1 MIRKVLQQPS
11 QQLDTANVKKTCKKI
26 KNAKI
31 QRSLGKETQV
41 NGRMDLETDYDR
53 AQEDSDDDRIDMN
66 LEVGPIGSVIGLMK
80 DLTTNNSGYL
90 TNSMCESFED
100 EQLCK
105 TNQEQFDRFYGTSY
119 SNTLKK
125 NVPNLEDLLR
135 YSKISKGLRAK
146 MLDWMMEVVNY
157 FKPNSDDFT
166 FFKALTVMDLF
177 IKNNQR
183 WPRNPLTDQDVHL
196 IGLTSIFIASKY
208 EDNRH
213 VPLQSLLAD
222 ACKGKFNPSNVLNM
236 EWEILLAIGF
246 NSSIPTHLECLD
258 SILSSIFQDLNGELY
273 HQIRYFA
280 IYLLK
285 RSLYFTQIAELP
297 MHILATASL
306 ILSVHS
312 NFDGESV
319 RLISERIQNPNIA
332 PNRALQ
338 QTQLEQMSNEK
349 HTLVSL
355 HLFRLHQSSRV
366 SALKKMSR

>member
-1 MIRKVLQQPS
+1 MMIKKPLLQHPQADIA
-11 QQLDTANVKKTCKKI
+11 QIKKTCKKV
-26 KNAKI
+26 KNTKI
-31 QRSLGKETQV
+31 QKSLGKETQV
-41 NGRMDLETDYDR
+41 NGRMDIETGYDR
-53 AQEDSDDDRIDMN
+53 APEDSDDERIDMN

-80 DLTTNNSGYL
+80 ELETTNSGSL
-90 TNSMCESFED
+90 TNSMSQSFVE
-100 EQLCK
+100 EPLCK
-105 TNQEQFDRFYGTSY
+105 TNQQQFDKFYGAAY
-119 SNTLKK
+119 YNTLKK

-146 MLDWMMEVVNY
+146 MIDWMIEVINF

-166 FFKALTVMDLF
+166 LFKSLTVMDLF

-213 VPLQSLLAD
+213 VPLQSLLND
-222 ACKGKFNPSNVLNM
+222 ACKGKFSSSQVLNM

-258 SILSSIFQDLNGELY
+258 SILSSIFEDLNGELY

-285 RSLYFTQIAELP
+285 RSLYFPEIAELP
-297 MHILATASL
+297 MHVLATASL

-312 NFDGESV
+312 NFDGESIKI
-319 RLISERIQNPNIA
+319 ISENSGSSGNPQNKT
-332 PNRALQ
+332 LQ
-338 QTQLEQMSNEK
+338 QMQLERLTNEK
-349 HTLVSL
+349 HTLV
-355 HLFRLHQSSRV
+355 RDY
-366 SALKKMSR
+366 